1 MFDKFGK
8 FNGVEELNEK
18 AAELMVAKDYEGIK
32 ALAKENGIDTEDA
45 EDFIDGVIP
54 IFATPYCAVT
64 GRIEVESEELQPYE
78 IMADWVSY
86 IKATVLENP
95 DMCEAIMKKD
105 KSLKGCIAS
114 LLKWSLGHQ
123 YTIPSDIVK
132 ESGISAGRVTLG
144 IPGIGTAKKLIRE
157 YYLGGEVCKEKK

>member
-45 EDFIDGVIP
+45 EDFIDGVLS
-54 IFATPYCAVT
+54 IFATPYCAAT
-64 GRIEVESEELQPYE
+64 GRIEVESAELQPYE

-105 KSLKGCIAS
+105 KSLKGCIAE
-114 LLKWSLGHQ
+114 LVKWSFKNAKPVDGEILKACNIN
-123 YTIPSDIVK
+123 YK
-132 ESGISAGRVTLG
+132 VTLG
-144 IPGIGTAKKLIRE
+144 IPGMGTAKKLIKE
-157 YYLGGEVCKEKK
+157 YYIGGANESV

>member
-18 AAELMVAKDYEGIK
+18 AAELMVAKDYESIK

-54 IFATPYCAVT
+54 IFATPYCAAT

-105 KSLKGCIAS
+105 KSLKECIAE
-114 LLKWSLGHQ
+114 LVKWSFKNAKPVDGEILKACNIN
-123 YTIPSDIVK
+123 YK
-132 ESGISAGRVTLG
+132 VTLG
-144 IPGIGTAKKLIRE
+144 IPGMRTAKKLIKE
-157 YYLGGEVCKEKK
+157 YYIGGANESV